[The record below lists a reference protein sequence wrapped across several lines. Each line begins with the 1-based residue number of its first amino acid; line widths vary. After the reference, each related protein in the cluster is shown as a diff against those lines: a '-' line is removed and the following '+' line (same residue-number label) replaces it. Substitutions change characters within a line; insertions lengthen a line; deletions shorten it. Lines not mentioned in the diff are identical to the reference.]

1 MSEVRYMIS
10 DAADKLGIEAHVL
23 RYWEEELDLAVP
35 RNEMGH
41 RCYTNDWLHIF
52 SQIRILKEKGYQLR
66 AIKMLLHESQNCGE
80 EEIAVSLGA
89 ALAQFDGLTKHGD
102 TETRMVAPA
111 VTEHLEGEKLRQFQD
126 WMTGV
131 VKTALQENAELLG
144 AQVGDRVSDRVTE
157 EMQSLLREQEA
168 RADERFRKLDETLR
182 SRQQSLKEKRDL
194 FPGRRRRK
202 KMQKKP
208 VTS

>member
-23 RYWEEELDLAVP
+23 RYWEEELGLAVP

-89 ALAQFDGLTKHGD
+89 ALAQFDGLTKHVD
-102 TETRMVAPA
+102 TETRAVAPV
-111 VTEHLEGEKLRQFQD
+111 VTEHLEGEKLRQFQN

-144 AQVGDRVSDRVTE
+144 TQVGDRVSDRVTE
-157 EMQSLLREQEA
+157 EMQSLLREQEV

-194 FPGRRRRK
+194 FSGRRRRK